1 MKLTEREL
9 QDQLQEAL
17 YSLAEERPW
26 DALAVDMIDTFE
38 QAGVLTL
45 NKGLV
50 VKLNNGQCFQLTI
63 VEA

>member
-1 MKLTEREL
+1 MKLTEREFQDNL
-9 QDQLQEAL
+9 QDAL
-17 YSLAEERPW
+17 YELAEERPW
-26 DALAVDMIDTFE
+26 DELAVDSIDTFE

-50 VKLNNGQCFQLTI
+50 VRLNNGQCFQLTI